1 MPEFPEFLQTDNH
14 VLWALIGVSIAMV
27 FTLEAVQTA
36 VEGAWP
42 HQRRPSTMLPSERS
56 AQSIWGLV
64 AIALIAG
71 GLLLIS
77 NLAILLWQEQE
88 HSETQVAGGV
98 LLGVSW
104 LMFLMVSIDRYGI
117 RKYITSI
124 GLAAPV
130 AVLVVLAMS
139 IILLS
144 LALIDI
150 WPPEDEFRDSL
161 PVISLWLEQ
170 GISKQL
176 Q

>member
-1 MPEFPEFLQTDNH
+1 MPELPEVLQTDNH

-27 FTLEAVQTA
+27 ITLEAVQTA

-42 HQRRPSTMLPSERS
+42 HQRRPSTMLPHERS

-77 NLAILLWQEQE
+77 NLAILLWQDLE
-88 HSETQVAGGV
+88 HNETQIAGAV

-104 LMFLMVSIDRYGI
+104 LIFLMVSIDRYGI
-117 RKYITSI
+117 RGYITSI

-130 AVLVVLAMS
+130 AVLAMLAMA

-150 WPPEDEFRDSL
+150 WPPEEEFRDSL
-161 PVISLWLEQ
+161 PIISVWLNPRI
-170 GISKQL
+170 GNL
-176 Q
+176 AR